1 MNCSNKD
8 FCSLPGKAS
17 FGQRGYLQIVD
28 LHTGEP
34 VAGRGRKD
42 KFETVPGECRAN
54 AV

>member
-17 FGQRGYLQIVD
+17 FGQREYLQIVD
-28 LHTGEP
+28 LHTGKEP
-34 VAGRGRKD
+34 VAGRG
-42 KFETVPGECRAN
+42 ETGETIPGECRAN